1 MYPDREVMK
10 ELQELK
16 RAHRKYEEWRADREA
31 SKREAAELAAAE
43 QQKEGLSQEEKD
55 EVEQ

>member
-1 MYPDREVMK
+1 MK